1 MNTFISTASCSM
13 AMCSFSLSITSTS
26 CTFPEDKK
34 TIPSLCMFSSHF
46 DQKNIYIQ
54 TLPLPMSI
62 ALYCSLFLLIV
73 LRLFPEWFCYLLP
86 FFTKHLPFGTSSKN
100 TWSCVLLFH
109 WENWLTSYPFL
120 HYSPIVTV
128 IANFFVSKIDA
139 ATLYFYFSLLY
150 YLLYFIIDFSHIDFS
165 LNVFSED
172 K

>member
-1 MNTFISTASCSM
+1 MEMHHTAILIS
-13 AMCSFSLSITSTS
+13 LG
-26 CTFPEDKK
+26 
-34 TIPSLCMFSSHF
+34 TIMVHTTLLC
-46 DQKNIYIQ
+46 
-54 TLPLPMSI
+54 I
-62 ALYCSLFLLIV
+62 ARLAGQLFLWKEMVIAFLPRISSLISWNSNT
-73 LRLFPEWFCYLLP
+73 LSTRTQRGTIKRLNQGRQPSVIN
-86 FFTKHLPFGTSSKN
+86 HLPFGTSSKN